1 MNLDRQVDN
10 NARTSDEPWTTPIYD
25 DTAWPIFIVR
35 MPPTE
40 LSSEAFE
47 AHLAAC
53 RKPFRSAQSFCM
65 LINMGNHPP
74 LSAAHRKASAE
85 AMKADMAR
93 YPGLSAGLAIVVHS
107 KITRGV
113 VTAISWLVKPPYPFA
128 AFEKETD
135 AIVWLRAQ
143 LAQHRSAVRVD

>member
-10 NARTSDEPWTTPIYD
+10 NARTSDGPSTTPIYD

-40 LSSEAFE
+40 LSNDAFG
-47 AHLAAC
+47 AHLVAC
-53 RKPFRSAQSFCM
+53 QKPFRASQSFCM

-85 AMKADMAR
+85 AMKADMAS
-93 YPGLSAGLAIVVHS
+93 YPGLLAGLAIVVHS
-107 KITRGV
+107 KVARGV
-113 VTAISWLVKPPYPFA
+113 VTAISWLAKPPYPFA

-143 LAQHRSAVRVD
+143 LAQHRSAVRLA